1 MADMLIYC
9 NVFLSFCTNFNI
21 ITQSQASYNMLKGLL
36 IFGICA
42 IVAALCFVG
51 YFYYKSRTI
60 EDTHDLATKIE
71 HSAKRF
77 LAEKKGVGLAIGI
90 VQGDKVYKVCYGFA
104 SLETQTPIDASTIFE
119 IGSISK
125 VFTTEIAEILARKGL
140 IDWKS
145 SVHQNL
151 PPIYQSA
158 SDDGTNLL
166 HLATHT
172 AGYQRLPQVFLDKMS
187 DECNPYKTLTS
198 EDFWDYIKHPT
209 DKKKPDPKIFEYS
222 NIGNALLGNILEL
235 KTGKTYEALLQ
246 SEICVPLNMQYTSLS
261 VKDSTKFATGYDE
274 QGNKT
279 CHWDFPIIY
288 AAGAIRSDINDMTTF
303 LKANMQENNLY
314 AAFKE
319 THNKVFDASM
329 GGIGK
334 GWNIDSYSG
343 KLFGLENIVWHNGG
357 TGGFSSYIG
366 ILPNQ
371 KVGIVV
377 LSNQSSEELDKLA
390 IRLLVSAGK
399 ISLTQ

>member
-1 MADMLIYC
+1 
-9 NVFLSFCTNFNI
+9 
-21 ITQSQASYNMLKGLL
+21 MLKGLL
-36 IFGICA
+36 IFGICVV
-42 IVAALCFVG
+42 VAALCLVG
-51 YFYYKSRTI
+51 YFYYKSSSI
-60 EDTHDLATKIE
+60 KDTHDLAAKIE
-71 HSAKRF
+71 QTTKHF
-77 LAEKKGVGLAIGI
+77 LAEKKGVGLAIGV

-104 SLETQTPIDASTIFE
+104 SLETQTPIDTSTIFE

-125 VFTTEIAEILARKGL
+125 VFTTEMAEILAQKGL
-140 IDWKS
+140 IDWQS
-145 SVHQNL
+145 TVHQNL
-151 PPIYQSA
+151 PIMYQSQ

-172 AGYQRLPQVFLDKMS
+172 SGYPRLPQALLDKMN

-209 DKKKPDPKIFEYS
+209 DKKKPDPKTFEYS

-235 KTGKTYEALLQ
+235 KTGKSYESLLQ
-246 SEICVPLNMQYTSLS
+246 TEICVPLNMQHTSLL
-261 VKDSTKFATGYDE
+261 VKDSMKFATGYDE
-274 QGNKT
+274 ERNKT

-288 AAGAIRSDINDMTTF
+288 PAGAIRSDINDMTTF
-303 LKANMQENNLY
+303 LKANMEENSLY

-390 IRLLVSAGK
+390 IRLLVNAGK
-399 ISLTQ
+399 ISLAE